1 MFEALIGL
9 SENLAGGSAIVLLIG
24 LGARMEFMK
33 RSTEKLIIEGSED
46 IKHERALKMFE
57 SSFDTFT
64 RCGGFATRKI
74 QADSTL
80 VGKPL
85 DIAYQFN
92 AKWNDEWTR
101 MLRSVSGATY
111 KKNSLEL
118 FVHSAL
124 DKWVEK
130 REIILEC
137 LLEQMADINIGTGK
151 ISSLEDE
158 LLSFKHELEY
168 GSENWLNYGYLFG
181 KSSNPKKRLLI
192 KKPFVEEDIED
203 VEVEVYEP
211 DTLKVG

>member
-1 MFEALIGL
+1 MIEALIGL
-9 SENLAGGSAIVLLIG
+9 GENLAGGSVLVLLLG

-33 RSTEKLIIEGSED
+33 RSTEKLIVEGSED
-46 IKHERALKMFE
+46 IKHERALKIFE

-137 LLEQMADINIGTGK
+137 LLEQMADINSGTGK

-181 KSSNPKKRLLI
+181 KSSKPQKRLLS
-192 KKPFVEEDIED
+192 KKPIVDEISE
-203 VEVEVYEP
+203 EVELGICEP
-211 DTLKVG
+211 DTIKA